1 MKRIGRGMQK
11 FLRVSSALIILGL
24 IAEVASLLWFHP
36 LGFVVF
42 VFLAATLVGI
52 GILVYLFSLVFVS
65 AHPIEDPD
73 ISREE

>member
-1 MKRIGRGMQK
+1 MKRSETGLQK

-36 LGFVVF
+36 LAFVVF

-52 GILVYLFSLVFVS
+52 GILVYLFALVFVS
-65 AHPIEDPD
+65 AHPAEDLDTP
-73 ISREE
+73 REQ